1 MTCPRGQSTKLV
13 ENWHALCFALECVV
27 LSALVLRVP
36 AGLWSSTIVLSV
48 MGTGMNLP
56 LRGYEERSLIERN
69 IRKFDFY
76 LVSISRER
84 VRLAARKAEFNFI
97 RGALVAR
104 PLGRRTWTP
113 NLIRLR
119 NRISPH

>member
-1 MTCPRGQSTKLV
+1 MLG
-13 ENWHALCFALECVV
+13 LEASDATVV
-27 LSALVLRVP
+27 QDD
-36 AGLWSSTIVLSV
+36 SSLGKGNRMS
-48 MGTGMNLP
+48 LP
-56 LRGYEERSLIERN
+56 LRGYEERSLIERS

-76 LVSISRER
+76 LVTISKER
-84 VRLAARKAEFNFI
+84 VRLAARKAEFDFI

-104 PLGRRTWTP
+104 PLGRRTWRP

>member
-1 MTCPRGQSTKLV
+1 MIL
-13 ENWHALCFALECVV
+13 
-27 LSALVLRVP
+27 
-36 AGLWSSTIVLSV
+36 LSV
-48 MGTGMNLP
+48 MGTRMSSP
-56 LRGYEERSLIERN
+56 LRGYEERSLIERS

-76 LVSISRER
+76 LVTISKEH
-84 VRLAARKAEFNFI
+84 VRLAARKAEFDFI

>member
-1 MTCPRGQSTKLV
+1 MR
-13 ENWHALCFALECVV
+13 LECFDLEASDATVV
-27 LSALVLRVP
+27 QYD
-36 AGLWSSTIVLSV
+36 SSLGK
-48 MGTGMNLP
+48 GTRMSLP
-56 LRGYEERSLIERN
+56 LRGYEERSLIECS

-76 LVSISRER
+76 LVTISRER
-84 VRLAARKAEFNFI
+84 VRLAARKAEFDFI

>member
-1 MTCPRGQSTKLV
+1 MDEVLGWSRIGTPYAFGLEASDAAAVQYDSSSVRGT
-13 ENWHALCFALECVV
+13 
-27 LSALVLRVP
+27 R
-36 AGLWSSTIVLSV
+36 
-48 MGTGMNLP
+48 MNLP
-56 LRGYEERSLIERN
+56 LRGYEERSLIERS

-76 LVSISRER
+76 LVTISKEH
-84 VRLAARKAEFNFI
+84 VRLAARKAEFDFI